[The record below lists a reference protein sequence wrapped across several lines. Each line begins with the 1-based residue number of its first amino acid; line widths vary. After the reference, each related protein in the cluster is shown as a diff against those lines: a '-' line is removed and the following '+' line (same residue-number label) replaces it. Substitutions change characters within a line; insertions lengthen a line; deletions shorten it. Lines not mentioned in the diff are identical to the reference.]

1 MNKMC
6 DVYDVMRI
14 TKKKKTASYSIIK
27 DVEQGA
33 INQTG
38 GRAMS
43 KPDTNQAIKLMQ
55 GDCLE
60 LMKGIP
66 DGSIDMV
73 LCDPPYGMAFQSGYR
88 TIRYEKIKGDQSLHW
103 LDDFVEEIF
112 RVSKDNTAHYMF
124 CSFHHIDTFKQAIQ
138 KRFKVKNIITWVKN
152 NTSMGDLKGDFAPKT
167 EFIIFFHKGRR
178 LINGKRDSNVFEYSK
193 TRNELHPT
201 QKPVDMTEY
210 MLSKFSDE
218 GDVILDP
225 FMGSGTTGVACI
237 NTNRK
242 FIGIEL
248 DKEYFNI
255 AKKRI
260 ERILK

>member
-1 MNKMC
+1 MSVKTINN
-6 DVYDVMRI
+6 I
-14 TKKKKTASYSIIK
+14 TKIK

-103 LDDFVEEIF
+103 LDDFVELF
-112 RVSKDNTAHYMF
+112 KKDLRLKILSLGLKTTH
-124 CSFHHIDTFKQAIQ
+124 Q
-138 KRFKVKNIITWVKN
+138 WV
-152 NTSMGDLKGDFAPKT
+152 
-167 EFIIFFHKGRR
+167 I
-178 LINGKRDSNVFEYSK
+178 
-193 TRNELHPT
+193 
-201 QKPVDMTEY
+201 
-210 MLSKFSDE
+210 
-218 GDVILDP
+218 
-225 FMGSGTTGVACI
+225 
-237 NTNRK
+237 
-242 FIGIEL
+242 
-248 DKEYFNI
+248 
-255 AKKRI
+255 
-260 ERILK
+260 